1 MPHPPT
7 DLTTLATEHRTTPA
21 SLSRRQR
28 LGRHPVVWLLCAPL
42 VLLVE
47 ALFLGPASEA
57 GHTVALSLTAAS
69 GVAAWLVYRL
79 VMRWVAHRPVPEL
92 AARGAGRELLL
103 GAAVAATFIAVS
115 VGVIAL
121 AGGYR
126 FGAPAGHLGYVVG
139 STVVAALAGAVAEE
153 LAFRGIALQALERL
167 GGSWFALVATALMF
181 GGAHLANP
189 GASPWNSVAIAVEA
203 GGLMGAAF
211 LWRRNLWFPIALHAT
226 WNGLEAL
233 LGIPVSGHVDP
244 GLTRVSLHGAAWLTG
259 GSFGLEA
266 SLVPVAMS
274 LALSIPMLVL
284 ARRRGQ
290 IRRRG

>member
-1 MPHPPT
+1 MPHLPT
-7 DLTTLATEHRTTPA
+7 DFADPATGRPA
-21 SLSRRQR
+21 TNPDLSRRQR
-28 LGRHPVVWLLCAPL
+28 LWRHPLTWFFFAPL
-42 VLLVE
+42 ILFVE
-47 ALFLGPASEA
+47 ALFLGPASDA
-57 GHTVALSLTAAS
+57 GRTVAVSLTAAS
-69 GVAAWLVYRL
+69 GVAAWLMYRL
-79 VMRWVAHRPVPEL
+79 VMRRVAHRPVPEL
-92 AARGAGRELLL
+92 AASGAGRELLL
-103 GAAVAATFIAVS
+103 GVVVGGAFISVS
-115 VGVIAL
+115 VGLIAL

-126 FGAPAGHLGYVVG
+126 FGAPAGDLGYVVG

-153 LAFRGIALQALERL
+153 VAFRGIALQALERL
-167 GGSWFALVATALMF
+167 GGSWFALGATALMF

-189 GASPWNSVAIAVEA
+189 GASLWSSLAIAIEA

-211 LWRRNLWFPIALHAT
+211 LWRRNLWFPIAIHAT

-274 LALSIPMLVL
+274 VALSVPMLVL
-284 ARRRGQ
+284 ARRRGE